1 MGFLSDLFKPQ
12 QQDVTTT
19 TASQRTPL
27 GQAQPGLDQSFG
39 LIEQG
44 LGQGAFTG
52 QRVAGFDPAQTQGLN
67 QTIQTA
73 QAGTPLTQAAAN
85 RSLQSIN
92 FQNPASQGLNQLG
105 QFGLSGAQGLQ
116 DLGRDPFSSQAFQQ
130 GINRLGT
137 DTLDFL
143 GRANTQTAGDL
154 SSVGRFRGRGGGV
167 DDLTF
172 GRNAEQA
179 FNAFGRGAADLG
191 NQALGRQAQANQQ
204 LSQLGIQGF
213 QGQGGLAGQ
222 SEALRQQAVAGAP
235 GARQFQFDDFGRQ
248 IGAGAQFQAQ
258 NQAELD
264 AQLAAFNDPFLRGQ
278 QGLAA
283 ITPTAQA
290 FGAQTGSN
298 VTPTFGPSLGSQLI
312 GGAASLAGT
321 FLGGPVGGAIGGSLG
336 SVFSGGGFGS
346 GGGAGFNPAE
356 FNR

>member
-1 MGFLSDLFKPQ
+1 MGLLSDLFKPTQ
-12 QQDVTTT
+12 KDVKTTT
-19 TASQRTPL
+19 SSQATPF

-52 QRVAGFDPAQTQGLN
+52 PRVAGFDPAQTAGLN

-73 QAGTPLTQAAAN
+73 QGGTPLTGAAA
-85 RSLQSIN
+85 SQALQSIN
-92 FQNPASQGLNQLG
+92 FQNPAAQNLAGLG
-105 QFGLSGAQGLQ
+105 QFGFSGAQGLQ
-116 DLGRDPFSSQAFQQ
+116 DIGRDPFSSQAFQQ

-179 FNAFGRGAADLG
+179 FNAFSREAAGLG
-191 NQALGRQAQANQQ
+191 TKALNRQATANQQ
-204 LSQLGIQGF
+204 LAQLGIQGF

-258 NQAELD
+258 QQRELEG
-264 AQLAAFNDPFLRGQ
+264 QLAAFNDPFQRGAA
-278 QGLAA
+278 GLAT
-283 ITPTAQA
+283 ISPTAGQ
-290 FGAQTGSN
+290 FGTREGSET
-298 VTPTFGPSLGSQLI
+298 TPFTGPSIGSQLI
-312 GGAASLAGT
+312 GGAATAAG
-321 FLGGPVGGAIGGSLG
+321 FLLGGPAGAAAGGALG
-336 SVFSGGGFGS
+336 SVFSGGGFG
-346 GGGAGFNPAE
+346 GGGQAGFNPAE